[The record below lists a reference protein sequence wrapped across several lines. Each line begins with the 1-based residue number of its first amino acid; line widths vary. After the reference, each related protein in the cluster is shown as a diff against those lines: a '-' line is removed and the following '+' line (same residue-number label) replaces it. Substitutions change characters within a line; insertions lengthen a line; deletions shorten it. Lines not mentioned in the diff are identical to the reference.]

1 MKFYRYWY
9 LREKCGSRVIWQ
21 QENTQVFRIFK
32 LARVLKLARHSP
44 GLQVMPGPQMFHLI
58 YLLFITWDLVMAGH
72 CLHFAVELQRAWSPH
87 FPRQHQWVHLRQVKL
102 SFSTHHTWIIFIYSA
117 SASSLRSKKTQGSP
131 RSPPPSTGSSS
142 PWPRCLSLMSRSFQ
156 RRRTTR
162 INHQSSSKSFE
173 VGYGDIAPTTGLGK
187 FVGTMCAVSGSAA
200 SKSTSPS
207 LSCLWFLPIHFPF
220 MHQIIW
226 ILFPRDVNKYAN
238 HHV

>member
-1 MKFYRYWY
+1 MICHIIITKHDNYARPLSTHWGKATRSWLSLFFSLWSVASYLQGFYVISFSISIKFKFSSLLLLLMFVKHVQPLLLHWDRRRLGVHLDPHRLLLGRHHHDHGVYHWC
-9 LREKCGSRVIWQ
+9 LAP
-21 QENTQVFRIFK
+21 FK
-32 LARVLKLARHSP
+32 
-44 GLQVMPGPQMFHLI
+44 
-58 YLLFITWDLVMAGH
+58 D
-72 CLHFAVELQRAWSPH
+72 VELQEY
-87 FPRQHQWVHLRQVKL
+87 VIKN
-102 SFSTHHTWIIFIYSA
+102 
-117 SASSLRSKKTQGSP
+117 K
-131 RSPPPSTGSSS
+131 
-142 PWPRCLSLMSRSFQ
+142 
-156 RRRTTR
+156 
-162 INHQSSSKSFE
+162 SSSKSFE